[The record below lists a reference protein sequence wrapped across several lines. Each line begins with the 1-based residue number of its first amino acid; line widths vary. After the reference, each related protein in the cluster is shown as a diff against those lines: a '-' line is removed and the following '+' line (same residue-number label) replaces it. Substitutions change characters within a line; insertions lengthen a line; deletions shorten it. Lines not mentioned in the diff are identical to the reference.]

1 MALYHVAILEI
12 SANTNKRVDI
22 MKECKHCFSEFD
34 HLSPYKKKVGG
45 RINECPDCVES
56 LGTETAPSTVGVMS
70 GDGKQGMV
78 TVLRFDDKAKADAY
92 VKAWKHSTVY
102 NKGKSCQMG
111 GTTVLS
117 MDRLGATKIGE
128 HGGNAN
134 HKGHR

>member
-1 MALYHVAILEI
+1 
-12 SANTNKRVDI
+12 

-34 HLSPYKKKVGG
+34 HLSHHKKNVGG

-92 VKAWKHSTVY
+92 VRAWKHSTGY